1 MPGKRAALRAAALG
15 LLALGAVA
23 PARAQSAPGA
33 QATGLWTRAT
43 TVATLRGR
51 WLDAQRFQRLC
62 DTESPDEV
70 LRCFPQQTALTL
82 TAVALE
88 TGFDVF
94 LRARATPGQALPIPG
109 KDLEVVFHAQRARTL
124 EGRVAHR
131 PVYTLRLAKRAAPVP
146 FLPGRPFVPPPGPL
160 PPPGPPLPVPGL

>member
-94 LRARATPGQALPIPG
+94 LRARANPGEGVPVPG
-109 KDLEVVFHAQRARTL
+109 KDLEVVFHARQDRTSA
-124 EGRVAHR
+124 GRPAFQ
-131 PVYTLRLAKRAAPVP
+131 PTFTLRLTRRA
-146 FLPGRPFVPPPGPL
+146 GPPPLPPL
-160 PPPGPPLPVPGL
+160 PPPPLPGLPRP